1 MHEPLKYKYYMEIL
15 CRIRDVYRLINDF
28 EIDFSKMFGLN
39 LNEAMLLCSLRKYNH
54 CSSGEI
60 AIMLGLSQSNAS
72 KVIASAEKK
81 GLLERS
87 SGSEDKRQMF
97 FQLTD
102 DGKEAIDKIH
112 CKDVDMLKLIENI
125 QAI

>member
-1 MHEPLKYKYYMEIL
+1 MEIL

-28 EIDFSKMFGLN
+28 ETDFSKIFGLN